1 MQLRTL
7 SFRPLT
13 PTVKRLILLLA
24 GVFLAQLIAATF
36 MGGGFAEYDATVGRW
51 TALDLSLVLR
61 GWIWQPFTYML
72 VHSVDGWG
80 HVMFNCLALY
90 FFGASVEAQIGGKAL
105 LKVFAG
111 AGLAGGLAV
120 MATQGIAIYVD
131 GWSAARVVGASG
143 AISGIA
149 AVFCWLNWRSEIY
162 VLIFRV
168 TGKQLLL
175 FLIFADILSL
185 VSRFTRDGGDNIAVQ
200 CHAGGLAFGLLWITG
215 RMNPK
220 TLALEFKRWRLK
232 RKLKVVHSRDAD
244 EKGPYLN

>member
-1 MQLRTL
+1 MQLRTV

-13 PTVKRLILLLA
+13 PMVKRLILLL
-24 GVFLAQLIAATF
+24 GSIFLAQIIAASF

-51 TALDLSLVLR
+51 TALDLSLVMR
-61 GWIWQPFTYML
+61 GWVWQPATYMV

-90 FFGASVEAQIGGKAL
+90 FFGSAVEDQIGGKAF
-105 LKVFAG
+105 LKVFVG
-111 AGLAGGLAV
+111 AGLAGGAAV
-120 MATQGIAIYVD
+120 LATQGIAMAVD
-131 GWSAARVVGASG
+131 GWRVARVVGASG

-149 AVFCWLNWRSEIY
+149 AVFCWLNWQREIY
-162 VLIFRV
+162 VLIFRLS
-168 TGKQLLL
+168 GKQLL
-175 FLIFADILSL
+175 FVLIFFDLLSL

-200 CHAGGLAFGLLWITG
+200 CHAGGMIFGLLWVSG

-220 TLALEFKRWRLK
+220 TLILEFKRWRLK

-244 EKGPYLN
+244 EHGPYLN